1 MMFENSVWRW
11 LGESNG
17 RAKAGP
23 YLIIRPA
30 EAGAG
35 VLGLKPEWMYGPAW
49 SRPLLSP

>member
-1 MMFENSVWRW
+1 MV
-11 LGESNG
+11 GCNG

-35 VLGLKPEWMYGPAW
+35 RYRCPADKLLDYFVKNHNRAPTDGDTLKGT
-49 SRPLLSP
+49 R